1 MGIKCP
7 KCQSDNP
14 DTQKFCGECA
24 APLPSS
30 KEIPITKTLI
40 TPAERLQKGSTIA
53 GRYKII
59 EELGRGGMGVV
70 YKAEDTKL
78 KRTVAL
84 KFLPPELT
92 HISEVKERFM
102 REAQAAA
109 ALDHPNICTVHE
121 FDEAEEKPFISMAY
135 IEGQSLKKKIE
146 SGPLELD
153 EALRI
158 ATQVAE
164 GLHEAHKKGV
174 VHRDIKSSNIMVT
187 EQDHAKIMDFGLA
200 RVAGGTLVTKEG
212 TTMGTIAYMSPE
224 QARGEEVN
232 HRTDIWSLGVVLYE
246 MISGQ
251 LPFKGEHDQSVMYS
265 ILNEE
270 PEPITNLTSDTPM
283 AIEQVVGKALEKNP
297 DERYQ
302 HTEELLED
310 LRSISEGIEPEG
322 IRARLWKAKLLR
334 RKKAFLYAGIAGFL
348 VIMTVIALSLFTGRA
363 KAIDSIAV
371 LPFENLSGD
380 PDQEYFSDGITDA
393 LINELAKISALRVI
407 SRHSVMRYKGSE
419 KPLPEIAQELDVDV
433 VVEASVQTDGGRVQ
447 IRVQLIQLP
456 TEQNLWADSYE
467 REMSDILVLQ
477 SDVARAIVKKINIM
491 VAPQEET
498 RLASAREVNPETYK
512 AYLRGMFYLNT
523 YTPEGIEK
531 GLGYLHE
538 AVEKDPADPLACAA
552 LALGYTIIAHTP
564 SPPPYAL
571 PRARTAA
578 LRALELDENLAEVH
592 LALAMIKVYADW
604 DRTGAEQAYQ
614 RALELNSSLALAHAH
629 YGWYLE
635 INGHVDEALAELNR
649 GQELDPLAPIYPAWL
664 GWMYFWEGEYDEAI
678 EETLKSLEL
687 DPDFP
692 IGLYVLGCGYA
703 AKGMY
708 EEAIAAHQ
716 KAGGVSPDFR
726 WGLGQTYAL
735 AGRKDE
741 ALEVAAELESQPKV
755 WDTWGLAEIYTALG
769 EKDEAFRWLEAAYQ
783 QRHPYIQ
790 WIRRNSSFDSLRDD
804 PRFNDLA
811 QRMNLPD

>member
-1 MGIKCP
+1 
-7 KCQSDNP
+7 
-14 DTQKFCGECA
+14 
-24 APLPSS
+24 
-30 KEIPITKTLI
+30 
-40 TPAERLQKGSTIA
+40 
-53 GRYKII
+53 
-59 EELGRGGMGVV
+59 
-70 YKAEDTKL
+70 
-78 KRTVAL
+78 
-84 KFLPPELT
+84 
-92 HISEVKERFM
+92 
-102 REAQAAA
+102 
-109 ALDHPNICTVHE
+109 
-121 FDEAEEKPFISMAY
+121 
-135 IEGQSLKKKIE
+135 
-146 SGPLELD
+146 
-153 EALRI
+153 
-158 ATQVAE
+158 
-164 GLHEAHKKGV
+164 
-174 VHRDIKSSNIMVT
+174 
-187 EQDHAKIMDFGLA
+187 
-200 RVAGGTLVTKEG
+200 
-212 TTMGTIAYMSPE
+212 MGTIAYMSPE

-270 PEPITNLTSDTPM
+270 PEPITNLTSDIPM
-283 AIEQVVGKALEKNP
+283 AIEQIVGKALEKKP

-407 SRHSVMRYKGSE
+407 SRQSVMRYKGSE
-419 KPLPEIAQELDVDV
+419 KPLPEIARELNVDV
-433 VVEASVQTDGGRVQ
+433 VVEASVQTVGGRVQ
-447 IRVQLIQLP
+447 IRAQLIQLP

-477 SDVARAIVKKINIM
+477 SDVARAIVKEIKIAVM
-491 VAPQEET
+491 PEEET
-498 RLASAREVNPETYK
+498 LLASTREVNPETYE
-512 AYLRGMFYLNT
+512 AYLRGMFYLNK

-538 AVEKDPADPLACAA
+538 AVEKDPADPLAYAG
-552 LALGYTIIAHTP
+552 LALGYNIIAHTP

-578 LRALELDENLAEVH
+578 LRALELDENLAEAH
-592 LALAMIKVYADW
+592 LALAMIKIYSDW
-604 DRTGAEQAYQ
+604 DRTGAEQAFQ
-614 RALELNSSLALAHAH
+614 RALELNSSLPLAHAH
-629 YGWYLE
+629 YGWYLA
-635 INGHVDEALAELNR
+635 INGHVDEVLAELYLA
-649 GQELDPLAPIYPAWL
+649 QELDPLAPIYPAWQ
-664 GWMYFWEGEYDEAI
+664 GWMFFWEGEYDKAI
-678 EETLKSLEL
+678 EEALKSLEL
-687 DPDFP
+687 DADFP
-692 IGLYVLGCGYA
+692 IGLYVLGCCYA

-708 EEAIAAHQ
+708 EEAIVVHH
-716 KAGGVSPDFR
+716 KVGEINPDFR

-741 ALEVAAELESQPKV
+741 ALEVATELENQPKV
-755 WDTWGLAEIYTALG
+755 WNTWCLAEIYTALG
-769 EKDEAFRWLEAAYQ
+769 EKDEAFRWLEAAFE

-790 WIRRNSSFDSLRDD
+790 WLRRDGSFDPLRDD
-804 PRFNDLA
+804 PRYNDLA